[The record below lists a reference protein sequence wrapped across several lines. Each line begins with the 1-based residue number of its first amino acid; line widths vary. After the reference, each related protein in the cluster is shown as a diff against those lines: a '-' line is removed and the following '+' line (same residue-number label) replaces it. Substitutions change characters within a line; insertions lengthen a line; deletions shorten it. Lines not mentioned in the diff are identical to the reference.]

1 MFCKHCG
8 NNLPDGANFCSACG
22 RLNDDGNQNSANQN
36 FGYQPVDPFA
46 NNRANDAEK
55 NELGKSIL
63 TQGILSL
70 VFMSTFCLSFLGI
83 IFGAIGK
90 GRANAYIARYGETEG
105 KATVGKHL
113 STAGLIT
120 SIIVTA
126 IAFLYVIVLLAIG
139 ESLLYYY

>member
-8 NNLPDGANFCSACG
+8 NSLPDGANFCSVCG
-22 RLNDDGNQNSANQN
+22 RLNEDGNQNSSNQN
-36 FGYQPVDPFA
+36 YGYQPVDPFA
-46 NNRANDAEK
+46 NNHANDAEK

-70 VFMSTFCLSFLGI
+70 AFMSTFCLSFLGI

-90 GRANAYIARYGETEG
+90 GKANAYIARYGETEG

-113 STAGLIT
+113 STAGLIS
-120 SIIVTA
+120 SIVVTA
-126 IAFLYVIVLLAIG
+126 IFVLYFILIVDLAASG
-139 ESLLYYY
+139 EFYY